1 MAMSP
6 IDISALP
13 RSMQKRPEVKA
24 LALKVYAGDNPRHF
38 RVPGDT
44 TIHEVFLFG
53 GSYKCSCRAAQS
65 GRVCSH
71 SIAVE
76 RHCQHNQENV

>member
-1 MAMSP
+1 MNN

-13 RSMQKRPEVKA
+13 KAMQKRPEVKA
-24 LALKVYAGDNPRHF
+24 LSLKVYAGDNPRHY

-44 TIHEVFLFG
+44 SIHDVFLFG
-53 GSYKCSCRAAQS
+53 GSFKCSCRAAQS

-71 SIAVE
+71 SIAVQRYCE
-76 RHCQHNQENV
+76 HQENT